1 VTAEYKWRYLPTGS
15 FGVDIFGGDACRLA
29 ASLSR
34 ISLTTPKRVSKLAS
48 AVIVYNIQSTQQCAV
63 PRSMS
68 KSLEERVDYAVSQ
81 LIERTVPIYPEDDE
95 ELSEQRLDEAY
106 NFARELL
113 GRYLLWS

>member
-1 VTAEYKWRYLPTGS
+1 
-15 FGVDIFGGDACRLA
+15 
-29 ASLSR
+29 
-34 ISLTTPKRVSKLAS
+34 
-48 AVIVYNIQSTQQCAV
+48 
-63 PRSMS
+63 MS

-113 GRYLLWS
+113 GRYVPWS